1 MGKFFNKV
9 FRFNRHRQ
17 EAIEQQR
24 RINNLVANSNCIGTT
39 ARLFNSN
46 WTRAAARNLIAH
58 KKNDCNRTIKQYKKY

>member
-24 RINNLVANSNCIGTT
+24 RINNLVLLLIVTVSVLVLAC
-39 ARLFNSN
+39 
-46 WTRAAARNLIAH
+46 LIATGPE
-58 KKNDCNRTIKQYKKY
+58 RLPGT